1 MSKDLETYRRQIYEG
16 LEREYVK
23 PSHSMAVELDSAKFV
38 FFSDLHRGA
47 RDGADDFQCCER
59 AFNAALAY
67 YFRAGYTLC
76 LLGDVEDLWECQ
88 AGTVV
93 SKYQHSYE
101 LERRFR
107 EEGRYI
113 RISGNHDDLWEDPK
127 TVQRYLGPVGLDGP
141 VWRSLR
147 IEVRDHG
154 ARLGEFFLLHG
165 HQGTNDSD
173 KWSGISRLFIRYVWR
188 NIQRVT
194 HKASTTPAK
203 DWVLRQNHDT
213 AMYRWALS
221 KRNDGLMLFAGHT
234 HRPVFASE
242 SLVDQLTRRLK
253 EQRTDDPEYLEKRR
267 ALEAELEWVRA
278 SEFQTP
284 KAIEMEAPCYFNTG
298 CCSFG
303 DGDVT
308 GLEIANGRINLV
320 RLPDNADQPFPQVLN
335 KEPADVRKCLEQIRG
350 SRRVTVPDL
359 PEHVPTPGVSP
370 DGEAP
375 TAPH

>member
-1 MSKDLETYRRQIYEG
+1 MNLEHYRRQIYEG

-23 PSHSMAVELDSAKFV
+23 PSYTLSAELDSLKLIA
-38 FFSDLHRGA
+38 FSDLHRGA

-76 LLGDVEDLWECQ
+76 LLGDIEELWECQ

-101 LERRFR
+101 LERKFR

-127 TVQRYLGPVGLDGP
+127 AVKRYLGPVGLDGP

-147 IEVRDHG
+147 LEVLDGG
-154 ARLGEFFLLHG
+154 ARLGEIFFLHG

-173 KWSGISRLFIRYVWR
+173 KWSGLSRLFIRYVWR
-188 NIQRVT
+188 NIQRLT

-221 KRNDGLMLFAGHT
+221 KRDNGLMLFSGHT

-253 EQRTDDPEYLEKRR
+253 EQRTDDPQYLEKRR

-298 CCSFG
+298 CCSYE

-308 GLEIANGRINLV
+308 GLEIANGQVNLV
-320 RLPDNADQPFPQVLN
+320 RLPNDAERPIPQVLN
-335 KEPADVRKCLEQIRG
+335 KAPADLRLCFEAIRG
-350 SRRVTVPDL
+350 ERRVRAPGVTEL
-359 PEHVPTPGVSP
+359 VPTPGMSSE
-370 DGEAP
+370 GEVP
-375 TAPH
+375 PAPH